1 MRAVAAWIVKLRFLL
16 LLLAIATLLPAL
28 RILPEL
34 KTNNNVDAF
43 LAENDPGLAFY
54 REITEVFGGDHVVY
68 VAVEAQ
74 GESVW
79 TVEEIARLDRI
90 TRAVESDAMVDE
102 ALSLSSTDAVQGMPG
117 LVTVGPLM
125 EALPET
131 QADVDEIRAQVEASP
146 LLERMVAPNGEA
158 TLVAIE
164 LDDSLL
170 DKPSEETATVARLRD
185 VLTEANG
192 GERLRMA
199 GNPVISETIEVNNL
213 RDTNLFSGLMMLLV
227 GLSTIVLLRRFL
239 PALLPGAVVLV
250 AVGWIMGMFIA
261 AGHQTNWVTSIIA
274 PILML
279 VGVADAVH
287 FLARYQQALPHCET
301 RKQAVQE
308 TLEAITLPC
317 LFTSLT
323 TAAGFASLLVNEV
336 VPVRTFGT
344 FAAIGVLL
352 ALVATLAVLPAA
364 LAFGKPKPGLRPPAE
379 GGYSAALAAMDRRV
393 RGHPVVAVLISL
405 AVLIPLGLGALRI
418 EVETNLL
425 KYFQEDAPLVQDSSF
440 IEDAWGG
447 CSPLDIV
454 IDAGEPEAALTP
466 EVLQAADTLHERL
479 EAIDGMARGV
489 SMADLVRELHATMT
503 GDPSKQTVPDS
514 QAAISQLLLMVD
526 PETTDPMLDSDQRS
540 LRLSTRFQGA
550 TLGVQQARVI
560 IAETEQA
567 IVGLFPEGVKTT
579 LTGSSLLFMNMD
591 EYLVQGQIRS
601 MGLVLV
607 VLFVAMT
614 LLFRSPRMGLMAM
627 IPNVVPIVAMLGLM
641 GWLDIRLDGFT
652 VMIACIA
659 IGIGVD
665 DTIHY
670 LHHLRHELSLGKTLD
685 QAMAATVVS
694 VGRALVFTSVVLA
707 LGFWIFCLSDFVG
720 TFNFG
725 LLTGVTVL
733 VALIADLLILPA
745 VITLVG
751 VPRRWLE
758 LYSAAAPSSSSDA
771 ASPGSG
777 SGGGVSPPSVSFT
790 HGA

>member
-1 MRAVAAWIVKLRFLL
+1 MHTVATWIVKLRFVLL
-16 LLLAIATLLPAL
+16 GIALLALLPAL
-28 RILPEL
+28 KVLPTL
-34 KTNNNVDAF
+34 TTNNNVDAF
-43 LAENDPGLAFY
+43 LAEGDPGLAFY
-54 REITEVFGGDHVVY
+54 RDTTDIFGGDHIVY
-68 VAVEAQ
+68 VAVQA
-74 GESVW
+74 SDIW
-79 TVEEIARLDRI
+79 TVDALARIDTL
-90 TRAVESDAMVDE
+90 TRAAEGVEGVHE
-102 ALSLSSTDAVQGMPG
+102 AVSLTSTDAVQGSPG
-117 LVTVGPLM
+117 WVQVGPLV
-125 EALPET
+125 EDLP
-131 QADVDEIRAQVEASP
+131 ADDAAVAKLREQVDASP
-146 LLERMVAPNGEA
+146 LLRRLVAPGGDAALIAVELEPR
-158 TLVAIE
+158 LVDVPGA
-164 LDDSLL
+164 
-170 DKPSEETATVARLRD
+170 ETAAVAALR
-185 VLTEANG
+185 EALRAAD
-192 GERLRMA
+192 EMREPRMA
-199 GNPVISETIEVNNL
+199 GNPVISETIEVENT
-213 RDTNLFSGLMMLLV
+213 RDTNLFSALMMGLV
-227 GLSTIVLLRRFL
+227 GVSTILLLRRFL

-250 AVGWIMGMFIA
+250 SVGWTMGLFIA

-287 FLARYQQALPHCET
+287 FLARYQQALPHCAT
-301 RKQAVQE
+301 RKEAVIE

-352 ALVATLAVLPAA
+352 ALVATLALLPAL
-364 LAFGKPKPGLRPPAE
+364 LAFGKPKPGLKPPAD
-379 GGYSAALAAMDRRV
+379 GGYATLLAAIDRGV
-393 RGHPVVAVLISL
+393 RSRPVLVVAASL
-405 AVLIPLGLGALRI
+405 AILIPLTAGAWFI
-418 EVETNLL
+418 QVETNLL
-425 KYFQEDAPLVQDSSF
+425 KYFQDDAPLVQDSTF

-466 EVLQAADTLHERL
+466 EILKGVETLHARL
-479 EAIDGMARGV
+479 EAIDGMDRGE
-489 SMADLVRELHATMT
+489 SMADLVSELYATMS
-503 GDPSKQTVPDS
+503 GDPSLQRVPDS
-514 QAAISQLLLMVD
+514 SAAIAQLLLMVD
-526 PETTDPMLDSDQRS
+526 PETTDPLMDSDHQV

-560 IAETEQA
+560 IDQTEQA
-567 IVGLFPEGVKTT
+567 LEGLFPEGTKTQ

-591 EYLVQGQIRS
+591 EYLVNGQIQS

-607 VLFVAMT
+607 VLLIAMT
-614 LLFRSPRMGLMAM
+614 VLFRSVRMGLLAM
-627 IPNVVPIVAMLGLM
+627 IPNVVPIAAMLGLM

-670 LHHLRHELSLGKTLD
+670 LHHLRHELSLGKSLED
-685 QAMAATVVS
+685 AMAATVLS

-733 VALIADLLILPA
+733 VALAADLLILPA
-745 VITLVG
+745 MITLVG
-751 VPRRWLE
+751 VPKSWVKASR
-758 LYSAAAPSSSSDA
+758 SDYMRE
-771 ASPGSG
+771 
-777 SGGGVSPPSVSFT
+777 
-790 HGA
+790 